1 MVFFFPFVHSG
12 FLNPFPF
19 IFLSYYI
26 ICYLY
31 LCSSFIVFYLG
42 AISGYFSRAYSPTQ
56 GPTWHGA
63 SGVHT
68 HMTNTRIT
76 DAEVLERRY
85 PVVLRAFAL
94 RRGSGGA
101 GRWRGGDGVVRALE
115 FRVRVAASILS
126 ERRVFRPYGRHG
138 GRAGARGANWW
149 VRRVKRTAP
158 VVAAAAAAKTA
169 GADGDEEGKDA
180 AAATAEGREEKD
192 KQRGSAVPKDIL
204 DAYGDDGNNDAA
216 YDGGYSDDDDDD
228 ADGYGYEERYINLG
242 GKNTALVQPGERIVI
257 CTPGGGGW
265 GRPGSGGERD
275 SDNDDGD
282 DDEEQEN
289 DDDEEDN
296 GGADGGGDGG
306 GDGVPAAAA
315 AHDARY
321 AWRAGGSLLTRS
333 QLQEQS

>member
-1 MVFFFPFVHSG
+1 MF
-12 FLNPFPF
+12 
-19 IFLSYYI
+19 
-26 ICYLY
+26 
-31 LCSSFIVFYLG
+31 SS
-42 AISGYFSRAYSPTQ
+42 SWYSFQ

-101 GRWRGGDGVVRALE
+101 GRRRGGAGVVRVLE

-138 GRAGARGANWW
+138 GRAGARGVNWW

-158 VVAAAAAAKTA
+158 PVVAAKAHKE
-169 GADGDEEGKDA
+169 DEEGRRGDEKKKDA
-180 AAATAEGREEKD
+180 EGEGEGE
-192 KQRGSAVPKDIL
+192 GSGLPPKDIINV
-204 DAYGDDGNNDAA
+204 YDDKGA
-216 YDGGYSDDDDDD
+216 YDGGYDDNDGDDTDD
-228 ADGYGYEERYINLG
+228 GCGYEERYISLG
-242 GKNTALVQPGERIVI
+242 GKNTAYMQPGERIII

-265 GRPGSGGERD
+265 GREGSGD
-275 SDNDDGD
+275 SDDDDDNGDGDDGD
-282 DDEEQEN
+282 DD
-289 DDDEEDN
+289 D
-296 GGADGGGDGG
+296 DGGGDMGDDDDDDDGGGGG
-306 GDGVPAAAA
+306 GDGRDGVNGAQAAVA

-321 AWRAGGSLLTRS
+321 AWRAGGSLLARS